1 MTKVTPKRRK
11 KPAKSRKKHVAMN
24 DARRKRALE
33 LIESGEFIVDV
44 AEIIGVSRQTLY
56 REKGKNKAF
65 AKAWQDAEAIGHK
78 IQADVTE
85 QEMDFRGRIGW
96 IEPKFFEGRI
106 CGFVRKY
113 SDALLVARI
122 KALDPARYG
131 DKTKVEHSG
140 ADGDPITV
148 KIDWGEDEG
157 DGS

>member
-1 MTKVTPKRRK
+1 
-11 KPAKSRKKHVAMN
+11 MN
-24 DARRKRALE
+24 EARRKRALE
-33 LIESGEFIVDV
+33 FIESGEFIVDV

-56 REKGKNKAF
+56 REKGKNEAF
-65 AKAWQDAEAIGHK
+65 AKAWKEAEAIGHK

-96 IEPKFFEGRI
+96 VEPKFFEGRI

-131 DKTKVEHSG
+131 DKTKVDHSGGLKHEHGG
-140 ADGDPITV
+140 ADGGPISV

-157 DGS
+157 EGDGS